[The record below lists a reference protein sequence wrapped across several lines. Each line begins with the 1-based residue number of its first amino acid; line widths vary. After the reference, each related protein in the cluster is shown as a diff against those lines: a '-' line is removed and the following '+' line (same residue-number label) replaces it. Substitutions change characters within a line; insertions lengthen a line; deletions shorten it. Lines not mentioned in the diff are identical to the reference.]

1 MLTQQQ
7 KQQIAERGIQEEAFN
22 QQLKNF
28 ETGFPFLNIAG
39 AATPQRGIK
48 VLDDAAQ
55 AKEEAVAE
63 NYKGNICKF
72 VPASGAAT
80 RMFKDLFEAADKLNS
95 GEKIAEGSP
104 ADKFVKNIS
113 VFPFFDAKGILNLT
127 LYPKALNYGSMP
139 KGLIQFHKYENENR
153 TPFEEHLLEGV
164 KYAKDGNGNVK
175 MVVTVS
181 VEHQKGFEELLES
194 VRAKYEERYNCKFDI
209 EFTNQMPS
217 TDIVAV
223 DMENK
228 PFEKEDST
236 LLFRPGGHGALL
248 QNLNNIDSDIL
259 VIKNIDNVVKESLLS
274 ETVKWK
280 KILIGRAV
288 ELQEQV
294 YGYLNA
300 LDEAGEEVS
309 DELISQIKEFLSSE
323 FCIDI
328 PQLAKNECV
337 ALLRAK
343 LNRPVRV
350 CGMVKNEGEPG
361 GGPYIIKEQDGTTSL
376 QILEAA
382 QIDKNNAEA
391 VAAMKGATHFNPVD
405 LVCAVKDYKGNKF
418 DLSKYTDP
426 STGFISEKS
435 YQGKALK
442 AQELPGLWNGAMSNW
457 NTQFVEVPL
466 VTFNPVKTVLDL
478 LRPEHIEK
486 A

>member
-7 KQQIAERGIQEEAFN
+7 KQQIADRGISEEIFN

-28 ETGFPFLNIAG
+28 ETGFPYLNIAG
-39 AATPQRGIK
+39 AATPQKGIK
-48 VLDDAAQ
+48 VLDDNAQ
-55 AKEEAVAE
+55 AQEQETAAAY
-63 NYKGNICKF
+63 NGTICKF

-80 RMFKDLFEAADKLNS
+80 RMFKDLFEAVDKLNN
-95 GEKIAEGSP
+95 GEKLAEGSA

-113 VFPFFDAKGILNLT
+113 VFPFFDAKGLLNLT

-164 KYAKDGNGNVK
+164 KYAKDSNGNVK

-181 VEHQKGFEELLES
+181 VEHQAGFEELLES
-194 VRAKYEERYNCKFDI
+194 VREKYENRYNCKFDI

-223 DMENK
+223 DVENK

-248 QNLNNIDSDIL
+248 QNLNKIDSDIL

-280 KILIGRAV
+280 QILIGRTIK
-288 ELQEQV
+288 LQEKV
-294 YGYLNA
+294 YAYMSQ
-300 LDEAGEEVS
+300 LDNSNEVS
-309 DELISQIKEFLSSE
+309 DALLAEIIEFLNDE
-323 FCIDI
+323 FCIQI
-328 PQLAKNECV
+328 PQCAKDEQV
-337 ALLRAK
+337 ALVKAK
-343 LNRPVRV
+343 LDRPIRV

-361 GGPYIIKEQDGTTSL
+361 GGPYIINESDGTTSL

-382 QIDKNNAEA
+382 QIDKNNADA

-405 LVCAVKDYKGNKF
+405 LVCAVKDYKGQKF
-418 DLSKYTDP
+418 DLIKYTDP

-478 LRPEHIEK
+478 LRPEHIELAK
-486 A
+486 

>member
-7 KQQIAERGIQEEAFN
+7 KQQITERGISEELFAL
-22 QQLKNF
+22 QLKNF
-28 ETGFPFLNIAG
+28 ETGFPFLNIAS
-39 AATPQRGIK
+39 AATPQKGIK
-48 VLDDAAQ
+48 VLDAAEQQREEQ
-55 AKEEAVAE
+55 AAD
-63 NYKGNICKF
+63 NYQGNICKF

-80 RMFKDLFEAADKLNS
+80 RMFKDLFEAVDKLNN
-95 GEKIAEGSP
+95 GEKLAEGSA

-164 KYAKDGNGNVK
+164 KYAKDSNGNVK

-194 VRAKYEERYNCKFDI
+194 VRAKYEERYGCKFNI

-223 DMENK
+223 DMQNR
-228 PFEKEDST
+228 PFEKEDSS

-259 VIKNIDNVVKESLLS
+259 VIKNIDNVVKESLLA

-280 KILIGRAV
+280 KILIGCAV
-288 ELQEQV
+288 GLQNRV
-294 YGYLNA
+294 YGYLNR
-300 LDEAGEEVS
+300 LDEAGCDVA
-309 DELISQIKEFLSSE
+309 DELVDEIAEFLDKE
-323 FCIDI
+323 FCITI
-328 PQLAKNECV
+328 PQLPKAEKV

-343 LNRPVRV
+343 LDRPIRV

-361 GGPYIIKEQDGTTSL
+361 GGPYIINEADGTTSL

-382 QIDKNNAEA
+382 QIDKNNVGA

-405 LVCAVKDYKGNKF
+405 LVCAVKNYKGEKF
-418 DLSKYTDP
+418 DLTRYTDP

-478 LRPEHIEK
+478 LRPEHIENM
-486 A
+486 